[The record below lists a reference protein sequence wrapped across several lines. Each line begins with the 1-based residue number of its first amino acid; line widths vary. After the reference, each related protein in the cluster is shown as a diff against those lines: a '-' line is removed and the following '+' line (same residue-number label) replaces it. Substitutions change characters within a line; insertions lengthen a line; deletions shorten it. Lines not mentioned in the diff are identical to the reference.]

1 MLHDITESNRAS
13 WNKIHNARPG
23 RPASY
28 FTAGGSTLSADELA
42 AAGPVRGRRV
52 LQLACSCGDEAL
64 SWASLGAA
72 VTGVDISE
80 VALEMAREK
89 SAATGIP
96 VDFRRADM
104 LDLPADLTDFDLI
117 YLSWGA
123 ICWVPDLTVFATLI
137 TSRLAPGGSILLA
150 DHHPVWE
157 VLAVQGPGQLTV
169 TADYFGRSTP
179 RATIENTKLPTGA
192 RDNPDAPTFTAFV
205 WPPSDIITALLAAGL
220 ALTTFQESPVSE
232 MYSRLG
238 PAASHLPAI
247 YLIKATRNVS
257 HETSLSPFVDK
268 SH

>member
-1 MLHDITESNRAS
+1 MLTDITESNRAG
-13 WNKIHNARPG
+13 WNQIHSARPG
-23 RPASY
+23 QPASY
-28 FTAGGSTLSADELA
+28 FAGGGSTLSADELA
-42 AAGPVRGRRV
+42 AAGSVRDRRV
-52 LQLACSCGDEAL
+52 LQLACSCGDEVL
-64 SWASLGAA
+64 SWAQLGAV

-80 VALEMAREK
+80 VALEMARSK
-89 SAATGIP
+89 SAAAGIP
-96 VDFRRADM
+96 ADFRRADM
-104 LDLPADLTDFDLI
+104 LALPADLTGFDLI

-137 TSRLAPGGSILLA
+137 ASRLAPGGSILLA

-169 TADYFGRSTP
+169 AADYFGRSTP

-220 ALTTFQESPVSE
+220 TLSAFQESPVAE
-232 MYSRLG
+232 MYPALG
-238 PAASHLPAI
+238 PMATHLPAV

-257 HETSLSPFVDK
+257 HETLQQVAE
-268 SH
+268 